1 MLATNG
7 IIVDVI
13 SLQEVSTIH
22 NASTLMIPGY
32 HPLIFKSR
40 LSAKG
45 GGIGFYVRE
54 NLKFKVNYDL
64 SPFYERIL
72 ETLTIELF
80 YDKAKYFLS
89 SVYRPPGNHPTLND
103 KELFNSFM
111 TSFEIH
117 LNSLKNYNSFILTDS
132 NINLLTIDKSKNSQ
146 DFLDMMLSNGFLNLI
161 TKATRFSNN
170 SFSLID
176 QIFTNMQ
183 IPPAHSGI
191 ILNDLSDHLLT
202 FTCLNQKKANN
213 SLPGFKEYRV
223 FSDNSIA
230 RFKNDLSNIDWMNIL
245 KHNDANEDFENFM
258 DTWSFL
264 FNLHFPLKQV
274 KFNKN
279 YHKKNDF
286 MTTGLLTSRLHK
298 LSLYKI
304 YIQSQSSDDENNY
317 KEYRNL
323 YNKTVRA
330 AKKLYFDKK
339 LESNKSD
346 PKKVWGTLNE
356 ALNRPNAKSNLIN
369 EILVN
374 GETFRDSKSI
384 ANKFNTFFSEIASKV
399 AADIPYTSCKP
410 EDYLNDTDLNFEL
423 GAVTPDEI
431 LEIAKLIQ
439 GKNSY
444 DIDGVNSK
452 LLKKVIHEV
461 AIPLAHIFTLS
472 FKTGSFP
479 ERLKVA
485 RTCPIY
491 KSGDKDCMNQYRPIS
506 CLPVISKLI
515 EKIVFRKLYGYLST
529 NKFLYDNQFGFQ
541 PGKST
546 LHPHLK
552 IIDYISKA
560 LNNNEIAVAVFIDLK
575 KAFDVINH
583 EILLMKLSKYGVRNN
598 NLSWFASYL
607 RNRKQFVMVNGSLSD
622 FWSVFNIS
630 VAQGSILGP
639 LLFLIF
645 INDIFRANSLINFLF
660 ADDTTGLAKGSDI
673 FSIGTFVNN
682 ELQKLGMWLR
692 ANKLA
697 INTDKTKVMVFHSK
711 YKTIPHFDFKF
722 DNNDDAK
729 GHQKSQD

>member
-1 MLATNG
+1 MQT
-7 IIVDVI
+7 
-13 SLQEVSTIH
+13 
-22 NASTLMIPGY
+22 
-32 HPLIFKSR
+32 
-40 LSAKG
+40 
-45 GGIGFYVRE
+45 
-54 NLKFKVNYDL
+54 
-64 SPFYERIL
+64 
-72 ETLTIELF
+72 
-80 YDKAKYFLS
+80 
-89 SVYRPPGNHPTLND
+89 PP
-103 KELFNSFM
+103 S
-111 TSFEIH
+111 
-117 LNSLKNYNSFILTDS
+117 
-132 NINLLTIDKSKNSQ
+132 
-146 DFLDMMLSNGFLNLI
+146 
-161 TKATRFSNN
+161 
-170 SFSLID
+170 
-176 QIFTNMQ
+176 
-183 IPPAHSGI
+183 HSGI

-213 SLPGFKEYRV
+213 LMPGFKEYRD

-410 EDYLNDTDLNFEL
+410 EDYLNGTDLNFEL

-452 LLKKVIHEV
+452 LLKKVIH
-461 AIPLAHIFTLS
+461 
-472 FKTGSFP
+472 
-479 ERLKVA
+479 
-485 RTCPIY
+485 
-491 KSGDKDCMNQYRPIS
+491 DS
-506 CLPVISKLI
+506 C
-515 EKIVFRKLYGYLST
+515 VF
-529 NKFLYDNQFGFQ
+529 F
-541 PGKST
+541 
-546 LHPHLK
+546 
-552 IIDYISKA
+552 
-560 LNNNEIAVAVFIDLK
+560 
-575 KAFDVINH
+575 
-583 EILLMKLSKYGVRNN
+583 
-598 NLSWFASYL
+598 
-607 RNRKQFVMVNGSLSD
+607 
-622 FWSVFNIS
+622 
-630 VAQGSILGP
+630 
-639 LLFLIF
+639 
-645 INDIFRANSLINFLF
+645 
-660 ADDTTGLAKGSDI
+660 
-673 FSIGTFVNN
+673 
-682 ELQKLGMWLR
+682 
-692 ANKLA
+692 
-697 INTDKTKVMVFHSK
+697 
-711 YKTIPHFDFKF
+711 
-722 DNNDDAK
+722 
-729 GHQKSQD
+729 